1 MALDPVTAGLNLFGK
16 AIDKIFPD
24 KAKADEVKLQ
34 MAKLSIDGNLDEMKI
49 GMSAIIAEAKSQDKW
64 TSRARPSFLYVMYIL
79 ILFSIPMGIVSIWWP
94 SAVNTVSKG
103 MKLYLAA
110 IPDEMWSLFKYGFL
124 GYVGGRS
131 FDKFKNI
138 GKV

>member
-1 MALDPVTAGLNLFGK
+1 MAFDPVTAGLNLFGK

-24 KAKADEVKLQ
+24 KEKADQVKLQ
-34 MAKLSIDGNLDEMKI
+34 MAKLQINGDLKEMKI

-79 ILFSIPMGIVSIWWP
+79 VLFSIPMGFMFIWYPAAALAVSD
-94 SAVNTVSKG
+94 G
-103 MKLYLAA
+103 MELYLDA
-110 IPDEMWSLFKYGFL
+110 IPEEMWSLFKYGYL

-131 FDKFKNI
+131 FDKFK
-138 GKV
+138 GKN